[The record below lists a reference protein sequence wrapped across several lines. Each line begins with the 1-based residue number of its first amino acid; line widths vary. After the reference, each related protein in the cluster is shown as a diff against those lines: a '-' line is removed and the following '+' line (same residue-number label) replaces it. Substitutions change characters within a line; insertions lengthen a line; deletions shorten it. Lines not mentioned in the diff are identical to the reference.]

1 MSEGVKD
8 AQSCLTLC
16 DPQGLGPA
24 RILCPWNSSGQNTE
38 MCCHSLLQG
47 ICLTQGLNPGLSYC
61 RQMVNI
67 LSEPQGIET
76 NGNEN
81 SKPPN
86 IWDSVKAVQRMSF
99 IAIQAYL
106 RKQEKHQINNLSLHL
121 QQLEKEEQKNSKVS
135 RRQVIINIRADLLH
149 SV

>member
-1 MSEGVKD
+1 
-8 AQSCLTLC
+8 
-16 DPQGLGPA
+16 
-24 RILCPWNSSGQNTE
+24 
-38 MCCHSLLQG
+38 
-47 ICLTQGLNPGLSYC
+47 
-61 RQMVNI
+61 MVNI

-81 SKPPN
+81 TKTPN
-86 IWDSVKAVQRMSF
+86 IWDSVKAGQRMSF

-135 RRQVIINIRADLLH
+135 RRQVIINTRAEINGKKKKKKRGGNKAKINKTKNWFFEKINSQTVSQIH
-149 SV
+149 QGKKKKKGEESNQ